1 MNKEIKAGM
10 VAGIPLF
17 IGFVPIA
24 MTFGIL
30 SKNAGL
36 SFLETTLFSALVF
49 AGSSQFIALSLFV
62 AGAGLGSIIL
72 TTFLVN
78 FRHFLMSASLATK
91 LEVKNKKWL
100 PIISFGV
107 TDEAFSITSFIE
119 GKLLKEYLLPI
130 QVISYLGWVG
140 GTVLGYLIGGVLP
153 EILRTSME
161 VALYAMFIAILVP
174 EAKKSNKAI
183 VLASLSGLVNF
194 IFGKMKFLPQGWSI
208 IFAIILV
215 STLGLYLF
223 KEEVVSYE

>member
-1 MNKEIKAGM
+1 MKEEIKAGM
-10 VAGIPLF
+10 IAGIPLF
-17 IGFVPIA
+17 IGFLPIA

-36 SFLETTLFSALVF
+36 SFLETSLFSALVF
-49 AGSSQFIALSLFV
+49 AGSSQFIALSLFI
-62 AGAGLGSIIL
+62 AGAGLASIVF

-91 LEVKNKKWL
+91 LEIKNKIWL

-107 TDEAFSITSFIE
+107 TDESFSIASFKQGE
-119 GKLLKEYLLPI
+119 LTKEFF
-130 QVISYLGWVG
+130 ISLQIVSYFGWVG
-140 GTVLGYLIGGVLP
+140 GTILGFLLGGVLP

-174 EAKKSNKAI
+174 EIKKANKALI
-183 VLASLSGLVNF
+183 LASLSGLANYT
-194 IFGKMKFLPQGWSI
+194 FGKFSFLPQGWSI
-208 IFAIILV
+208 ILAIVLV

-223 KEEVVSYE
+223 REEVVSYE